1 MRAFLIV
8 LISYAA
14 FSAAQAQASGY
25 TITYRSGKLSPAHGL
40 GGIRGAKR
48 IVVTWTIPERPIGCA
63 FYDYQTLTS
72 FTDGKNTLQSLLQK
86 GYEYDPQDEPSLNLC
101 VSRKG
106 NVKQGSSFVIRLIT
120 NQGHGNY
127 KAYESYHG
135 NDLGRDAIASIITYK
150 HSRKELKVEDESDG
164 GKYTISP

>member
-1 MRAFLIV
+1 
-8 LISYAA
+8 
-14 FSAAQAQASGY
+14 
-25 TITYRSGKLSPAHGL
+25 
-40 GGIRGAKR
+40 
-48 IVVTWTIPERPIGCA
+48 VVTWTIPERPIGCA